1 MWTFDPSE
9 IAEQTLIRDFN
20 RNNMMLLKKYILFS
34 RLNVN
39 YCHIPGSIRW

>member
-20 RNNMMLLKKYILFS
+20 RNDMMSLRKFILFS
-34 RLNVN
+34 WLD
-39 YCHIPGSIRW
+39 